1 MIIRITLL
9 FFILLAAK
17 IIELE
22 DVAEKSELLAII
34 LVLGFI
40 AVPIYLIFKI
50 LQEMQTIKKELHS
63 KLKDKSKKN
72 KINFGPKFSD

>member
-1 MIIRITLL
+1 MISRITLL

-34 LVLGFI
+34 LVIGFI
-40 AVPIYLIFKI
+40 AVPIYLLFKI
-50 LQEMQTIKKELHS
+50 LQEMQTIKKEMHS
-63 KLKDKSKKN
+63 TLKDKSKNIIK
-72 KINFGPKFSD
+72 

>member
-1 MIIRITLL
+1 MNKRITLL

-34 LVLGFI
+34 LVIGFI

-50 LQEMQTIKKELHS
+50 LQEMQTIKKEIQS
-63 KLKDKSKKN
+63 RLKDKSKK
-72 KINFGPKFSD
+72 KIINN

>member
-1 MIIRITLL
+1 MNKRIILL
-9 FFILLAAK
+9 LFILLAAK

-63 KLKDKSKKN
+63 KLKDKSKK
-72 KINFGPKFSD
+72 K

>member
-1 MIIRITLL
+1 MISRITLL

-34 LVLGFI
+34 LVIGFI
-40 AVPIYLIFKI
+40 AVPIYLSFEI
-50 LQEMQTIKKELHS
+50 LQEMLTIKKEIQS
-63 KLKDKSKKN
+63 KLKDKSKK
-72 KINFGPKFSD
+72 I

>member
-1 MIIRITLL
+1 MGGWVDLVMISRITLL
-9 FFILLAAK
+9 AFILLVAK

-34 LVLGFI
+34 LAVGII

-50 LQEMQTIKKELHS
+50 LQEILTIIKEIQS
-63 KLKDKSKKN
+63 KLKDKAKK
-72 KINFGPKFSD
+72 I

>member
-1 MIIRITLL
+1 MISRITLL

-34 LVLGFI
+34 LVIGFI
-40 AVPIYLIFKI
+40 AVPIYLSFKI
-50 LQEMQTIKKELHS
+50 LQEMQTIKKEIQS
-63 KLKDKSKKN
+63 KLKDKSKKI
-72 KINFGPKFSD
+72 INN